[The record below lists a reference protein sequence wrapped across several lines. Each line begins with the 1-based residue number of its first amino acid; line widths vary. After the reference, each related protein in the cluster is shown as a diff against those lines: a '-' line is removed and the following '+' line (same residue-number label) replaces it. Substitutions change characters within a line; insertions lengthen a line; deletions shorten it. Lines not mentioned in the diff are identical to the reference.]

1 MFQNSSLVVL
11 SLLFIGAAIVVYIAS
26 IYVSNTTDVL
36 SVRWGLGQALSGLIL
51 LAIVTNLPELVIT
64 TSAALAHNLD
74 LAIGNIL
81 GGIAIQTVVLVVFDV
96 FGIGR
101 SEGLTYWASSLQLVV
116 EASVVIAVL
125 SVVVMGSQLSP
136 SFLVFGI
143 TPPEILILCLW
154 VGGIWLISKARA
166 GLPWEKEGAA
176 PGGQQEP
183 RGAAKRKKHRR
194 MTVAGKT
201 TPYIVG
207 LFVLAAVATLAG
219 GIVLERTSDQIA
231 RHLRISGAVFGAT
244 VLAAVTSLPEV
255 ATGMAA
261 IKLDD
266 YELAI
271 SDIFGGNG
279 FLPTLFLLASLLSGR
294 AVLPTI
300 PSSTLYLTAIGILLT
315 SIYCIGLIVRPRRQI
330 FRMGVDSLL
339 VLLLYFL
346 GILGL
351 ITVQP

>member
-1 MFQNSSLVVL
+1 MFQSTSLFFL
-11 SLLFIGAAIVVYIAS
+11 SLLFIGAAIVVYLAS

-64 TSAALAHNLD
+64 TSAAFTHNLD
-74 LAIGNIL
+74 LAVGNIL

-101 SEGLTYWASSLQLVV
+101 SDALTYWASSLQLVV
-116 EASVVIAVL
+116 EASVVIAIL

-136 SFLVFGI
+136 SFVVFGI

-154 VGGIWLISKARA
+154 LGGIWLISKARA

-183 RGAAKRKKHRR
+183 RGVAKRKKHRR
-194 MTVAGKT
+194 MTVTGKT

-207 LFVLAAVATLAG
+207 LLVLAAVATLVG
-219 GIVLERTSDQIA
+219 GVVLERTSNQIA
-231 RHLRISGAVFGAT
+231 RHLGISGAVFGAT
-244 VLAAVTSLPEV
+244 VLAAVTALPEV

-279 FLPTLFLLASLLSGR
+279 FLPTLFLIASLLSGR
-294 AVLPTI
+294 AVLATMP
-300 PSSTLYLTAIGILLT
+300 PSALYLTALGILLT
-315 SIYCIGLIVRPRRQI
+315 SIYCIGFIVRPRRQVL
-330 FRMGVDSLL
+330 RMGLDSLL
-339 VLLLYFL
+339 VLLLYCV
-346 GILGL
+346 GIVGL
-351 ITVQP
+351 TIVQL